1 MEEEK
6 YIEQKVGKRNPFRV
20 PEGYFEDFHA
30 QLMQQISEQKRPEQ
44 KPRAKSVWMRKP
56 MYYAAACACALFI
69 SATAWLLTSK
79 PDTNVSAPTQLASQQ
94 DVHEEEFDEAADYMM
109 LDNHEIYALL
119 SEN

>member
-30 QLMQQISEQKRPEQ
+30 QLMQQISEQ